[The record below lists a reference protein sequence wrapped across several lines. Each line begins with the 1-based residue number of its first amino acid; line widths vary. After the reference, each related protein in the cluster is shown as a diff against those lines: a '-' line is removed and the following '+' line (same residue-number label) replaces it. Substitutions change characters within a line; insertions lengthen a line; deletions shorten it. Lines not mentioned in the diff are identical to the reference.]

1 LPFLL
6 EGTARD
12 LPQVLLD
19 DRKTKTENRTVCQ
32 VPRTQLTNTTLKK
45 PRRRK
50 RKKGLGQET
59 LAY

>member
-6 EGTARD
+6 EGMAGD

-19 DRKTKTENRTVCQ
+19 DRKTKTENRRLCQ
-32 VPRTQLTNTTLKK
+32 VRTQLTNTTLEK

-50 RKKGLGQET
+50 GKKGTWQET
-59 LAY
+59 MAY